1 MVDWQGVRR
10 RHPCRWEL
18 KQRRRGQRS
27 QLLVSRAPALVLKLG
42 PNRSRRSLS
51 IGDDHAV
58 TLATVTAV
66 IMVSPASTISEGS
79 RTTRWGAA
87 NGSAPGALFCTAKEA
102 GFAVLPAGSAPP

>member
-1 MVDWQGVRR
+1 MPMGAPKIKFGATSQI
-10 RHPCRWEL
+10 
-18 KQRRRGQRS
+18 GQRS
-27 QLLVSRAPALVLKLG
+27 QSLVSRAPALVLKLG

-102 GFAVLPAGSAPP
+102 GFAGNLPAGSAPP